1 MNNKRN
7 KKVIVI
13 GAGLAGLSVGSYLQM
28 NGFETEIFESY
39 NKPGGLCTSWKRK
52 NFNIDGCIHF
62 MGGLSPDEVYYPFW
76 DKLIDMKSIDFVFFD
91 SHSVVDDKD
100 GKRIIFYSDI
110 NKLEQE
116 FLSKAPED
124 TKQIKILI
132 SLIRKFNKARFPIE
146 KPYELMSVTDK
157 LKVAY
162 TMFPY
167 LRSMRKYLRITSHE
181 FASRLKN
188 PTLRYAIETAFVGH
202 LPLFYAIMPLIWR
215 NKKDTGYPKG
225 GAGLISSMM
234 EQSYYELGGRIHYKS
249 KVKKIITENDAAKG
263 VELESGDI
271 HSCDIVIN
279 AADGRAGIYDLLAG
293 KYKDKNIIE
302 RYESDTF
309 ETINKTL
316 YVAIG
321 LNRDFS
327 NEPRKIYF
335 HINKPI
341 YIDKMT
347 TMDHLELTHYCADP
361 SSAPKGKS
369 LIVLMPE
376 AKDWEYWVDLRKNDR
391 PKYREEKQRIADA
404 IIATLDEK
412 FGNIKANVEMT
423 DVATPATYI
432 RFTNNWTGGQ
442 ISWKA
447 TKKTFGKPTT
457 WNIKGLDNFYMTGQW
472 AGTSG
477 GLNNVVMMGNHLA
490 QIICKDE
497 GIEFTDQSLK
507 KTKKE

>member
-1 MNNKRN
+1 MVVKLNKKKN
-7 KKVIVI
+7 KKVIII
-13 GAGLAGLSVGSYLQM
+13 GAGLAGMSVGSYLQM
-28 NGFETEIFESY
+28 NGFETEIFEAYSRA
-39 NKPGGLCTSWKRK
+39 GGLCTSWERK
-52 NFNIDGCIHF
+52 DYNIDGCIHF

-76 DKLIDMKSIDFVFFD
+76 NNLIDMKSIDFVFFD

-100 GKRIIFYSDI
+100 GKRIKFYSDI
-110 NKLEQE
+110 DKLEQE
-116 FLSKAPED
+116 FLNKAPED
-124 TKQIKILI
+124 KKQIKKFIGLV
-132 SLIRKFNKARFPIE
+132 RKFNSVSFPIA
-146 KPYELMSVTDK
+146 KPFELMTVTDK

-162 TMFPY
+162 SMFPY
-167 LRSMRKYLRITSHE
+167 LRSMRKYLRITSRE
-181 FASRLKN
+181 FAGRLKD
-188 PTLRYAIETAFVGH
+188 PTLRYAFETAFVGH

-225 GAGLISSMM
+225 GAALISSMM
-234 EQSYYELGGRIHYKS
+234 EQSYIELGGQIHYRS
-249 KVKKIITENDAAKG
+249 KVEKIITENNSVKG
-263 VELESGDI
+263 IELGNGDI
-271 HSCDIVIN
+271 HYCDIVIN
-279 AADGRAGIYDLLAG
+279 AADGRTAVYELLEG

-302 RYESDTF
+302 RYESGTF

-316 YVAIG
+316 YVSIG

-327 NEPRKIYF
+327 KQPRKIYF

-347 TMDHLELTHYCADP
+347 TMDHLEVTHYCDDP

-369 LIVLMPE
+369 LMVLMPE

-391 PKYREEKQRIADA
+391 TKYREEKKRIEAA
-404 IIATLDEK
+404 IITALDEK

-432 RFTNNWTGGQ
+432 RYTNNWTGGQ

-447 TKKTFGKPTT
+447 TRKTFGKPTT

-472 AGTSG
+472 AGISG
-477 GLNNVVMMGNHLA
+477 GLNSVVMMGNHLT

-497 GIEFTDQSLK
+497 GIGFTAIKLQ
-507 KTKKE
+507 